1 MPAEK
6 NIGKTG
12 DRVKPDRTERTAD
25 STAADSVIAGD
36 RKHEH
41 QALHQHMEKAGH
53 NFESFTTKSIPEKR
67 RDESEDDYR
76 SRLEKLAA
84 GANPLVLTDGGNVV
98 YDGGSKLNQ
107 ALERSKESS
116 VPLDQ
121 PQNMESSQHLAAL
134 ASDNPAL
141 KPVSLLRDY
150 AQALPP
156 GEEKERLIALSRQQ
170 ASEVSPEMKAY
181 YGTENSSSPEAGKT
195 AGAMTESMPEGIVSK
210 TDAGYKLDVVVREN
224 VFVEDSNDINS
235 GASPDRIK
243 LQNATG
249 AILETA
255 RERFGKEGVDK
266 LKIAPDDVGSS
277 MTALLLGPEICNAI
291 GPEQAKSFGNR
302 LLVFGVAPIFGMAQ
316 EAQKAIF
323 ENSEKTLEEGEVNFL
338 AGTGIGIVLERAHPL
353 MIAGLTLGFTGQF
366 INDQLNSPENSARN
380 REILDMCSKLDAS
393 GPDELAQYSRRTK
406 ELLGPDLYKGA
417 FGVVTGGIGIP
428 KGHIIS
434 AETKAET
441 EAITSGIRPQEIL
454 DNMSK
459 LPQEACDALSWLMG
473 HEDGPQFAFAH
484 GGKIELP
491 QTKDVL
497 DDTNTMAMVGGNPF
511 EWIKYLGKPALNPKL
526 ELAKAVEMAVET
538 MVKPLPDVDMKRLS
552 EALPDAGP
560 REITERL
567 QSRQEHFDT
576 LVEALGKLKD
586 PRDLLKLYEVGHRFH
601 FVDLDEVGHGL
612 GSQTAEIPQSRGLN
626 LESLPGVT
634 IFEKA
639 DGKKG
644 VTIIPEHFKDNKS
657 GDLLRTEDLQVPDV
671 DGSLKPIR
679 MDGLLRHEVGQ
690 ALSQI
695 HGWKDISVE
704 LPDGRLRSTN
714 DLYHLG
720 RQALI
725 DRRERLGAELA
736 EMYRSLETSGLS
748 EVDILNFRD
757 YQNLANR
764 QVLFDSH
771 IAGSE
776 IGLEQTLGDL
786 WAIHQGG
793 SSYSANF
800 DADLIVNFKE
810 LYAFLSENK
819 WFRR

>member
-1 MPAEK
+1 M
-6 NIGKTG
+6 
-12 DRVKPDRTERTAD
+12 
-25 STAADSVIAGD
+25 
-36 RKHEH
+36 
-41 QALHQHMEKAGH
+41 
-53 NFESFTTKSIPEKR
+53 
-67 RDESEDDYR
+67 
-76 SRLEKLAA
+76 
-84 GANPLVLTDGGNVV
+84 
-98 YDGGSKLNQ
+98 
-107 ALERSKESS
+107 
-116 VPLDQ
+116 
-121 PQNMESSQHLAAL
+121 
-134 ASDNPAL
+134 
-141 KPVSLLRDY
+141 
-150 AQALPP
+150 
-156 GEEKERLIALSRQQ
+156 IALSRQQ

-181 YGTENSSSPEAGKT
+181 YGMENSSSPEAAKT
-195 AGAMTESMPEGIVSK
+195 AGAIPESMPEGTVGK

-224 VFVEDSNDINS
+224 VFVEETYDKDTGTSQDK
-235 GASPDRIK
+235 IK

-255 RERFGKEGVDK
+255 RERFGKEGIDK

-277 MTALLLGPEICNAI
+277 MTALLLGPDIFNAI

-302 LLVFGVAPIFGMAQ
+302 LLVFGVAPVFGMAQ

-323 ENSEKTLEEGEVNFL
+323 ENSEKTVEEGEVNFL
-338 AGTGIGIVLERAHPL
+338 AGTGIGVVLERAHPL

-380 REILDMCSKLDAS
+380 LEILDMCSKLDAS

-441 EAITSGIRPQEIL
+441 EAITSAIKPQEIL

-459 LPQEACDALSWLMG
+459 LPQEACDALAWLMG
-473 HEDGPQFAFAH
+473 HEDAPQYAFAH

-526 ELAKAVEMAVET
+526 ELTKAVEMAVET
-538 MVKPLPDVDMKRLS
+538 MVKPLPDFDMKKLS
-552 EALPDAGP
+552 EALPDADP
-560 REITERL
+560 RQIAERL
-567 QSRQEHFDT
+567 QSRQQHFDT
-576 LVEALGKLKD
+576 LVDALGKLKD
-586 PRDLLKLYEVGHRFH
+586 PRDLLKLYEMGHRFH

-612 GSQTAEIPQSRGLN
+612 GRQTAEIPQARGVN

-639 DGKKG
+639 DGKKAFT
-644 VTIIPEHFKDNKS
+644 VIPEHVRDIDSGELIRTKDI
-657 GDLLRTEDLQVPDV
+657 QVPDV
-671 DGSLKPIR
+671 DGLLKPIR

-704 LPDGRLRSTN
+704 LPGGRLRSTN
-714 DLYHLG
+714 DLYHMG
-720 RQALI
+720 RKALI
-725 DRRERLGAELA
+725 DRREQLGTELA
-736 EMYRSLETSGLS
+736 ELTASLRKSGLS
-748 EVDILNFRD
+748 GEEISKDEVFLKSM
-757 YQNLANR
+757 NR
-764 QVLFDSH
+764 LRLFDNH

-776 IGLEQTLGDL
+776 IGIEQTLSDL
-786 WAIHQGG
+786 RAIDQGG
-793 SSYSANF
+793 SVYSRDF
-800 DADLIVNFKE
+800 ERQLVEYFRE
-810 LYAFLSENK
+810 LDDFLK
-819 WFRR
+819 AHDWFRR

>member
-12 DRVKPDRTERTAD
+12 DKVKPDRTERTAD

-67 RDESEDDYR
+67 GDESDDAYR
-76 SRLEKLAA
+76 SRLEKLAE

-107 ALERSKESS
+107 ALERSKEAS

-181 YGTENSSSPEAGKT
+181 YGAENSSSPQEGKT
-195 AGAMTESMPEGIVSK
+195 AGAIPESMPEGIVGK

-224 VFVEDSNDINS
+224 VFVEESNDMDS
-235 GASPDRIK
+235 GASQDKIK

-255 RERFGKEGVDK
+255 RERFGKESVDK
-266 LKIAPDDVGSS
+266 LKIAHDDVGSS
-277 MTALLLGPEICNAI
+277 MTALLLGPDIFNVI

-323 ENSEKTLEEGEVNFL
+323 ESSGKTVEEGEVNFL
-338 AGTGIGIVLERAHPL
+338 AGTGIGVVLERAHPL

-441 EAITSGIRPQEIL
+441 EAITSAIKPQEIL

-459 LPQEACDALSWLMG
+459 LPQEACDALAWLMG
-473 HEDGPQFAFAH
+473 HEDAPQYAFAH

-526 ELAKAVEMAVET
+526 ELTKAVEMAVET
-538 MVKPLPDVDMKRLS
+538 MVKPLPDVDMKKLS
-552 EALPDAGP
+552 EALPDADP
-560 REITERL
+560 RQIAERL

-576 LVEALGKLKD
+576 LVDALGKLKD
-586 PRDLLKLYEVGHRFH
+586 PRDLLKLYEIGHRFH

-612 GSQTAEIPQSRGLN
+612 GRQTAEIPQSRGLN

-657 GDLLRTEDLQVPDV
+657 GDLLRTKDLQVPDV

-748 EVDILNFRD
+748 EVEILNFRD
-757 YQNLANR
+757 YQKLANR
-764 QVLFDSH
+764 QVLFDNH

>member
-67 RDESEDDYR
+67 GDESEDAYR
-76 SRLEKLAA
+76 SRLEKLAE

-107 ALERSKESS
+107 ALERSKEAS

-121 PQNMESSQHLAAL
+121 PQSQ
-134 ASDNPAL
+134 D
-141 KPVSLLRDY
+141 K
-150 AQALPP
+150 
-156 GEEKERLIALSRQQ
+156 
-170 ASEVSPEMKAY
+170 
-181 YGTENSSSPEAGKT
+181 
-195 AGAMTESMPEGIVSK
+195 
-210 TDAGYKLDVVVREN
+210 
-224 VFVEDSNDINS
+224 
-235 GASPDRIK
+235 IK

-249 AILETA
+249 TILETA
-255 RERFGKEGVDK
+255 RERFGKESIDK

-277 MTALLLGPEICNAI
+277 MTALLLGPDIFNAI

-323 ENSEKTLEEGEVNFL
+323 ENSEKTVEEGEVNFL

-393 GPDELAQYSRRTK
+393 GPDELAKYSRRTK

-441 EAITSGIRPQEIL
+441 EAITSAIKPQEIL

-459 LPQEACDALSWLMG
+459 LPQEACDALAWLMG
-473 HEDGPQFAFAH
+473 HEDTPQYAFAH

-526 ELAKAVEMAVET
+526 ELTKAVEMSVET
-538 MVKPLPDVDMKRLS
+538 MVKPLPDVDMKKLS
-552 EALPDAGP
+552 EALPDADP
-560 REITERL
+560 RQIAERL

-601 FVDLDEVGHGL
+601 FVDLDEVGH
-612 GSQTAEIPQSRGLN
+612 
-626 LESLPGVT
+626 
-634 IFEKA
+634 
-639 DGKKG
+639 
-644 VTIIPEHFKDNKS
+644 
-657 GDLLRTEDLQVPDV
+657 
-671 DGSLKPIR
+671 
-679 MDGLLRHEVGQ
+679 
-690 ALSQI
+690 
-695 HGWKDISVE
+695 
-704 LPDGRLRSTN
+704 
-714 DLYHLG
+714 
-720 RQALI
+720 
-725 DRRERLGAELA
+725 
-736 EMYRSLETSGLS
+736 
-748 EVDILNFRD
+748 
-757 YQNLANR
+757 
-764 QVLFDSH
+764 
-771 IAGSE
+771 
-776 IGLEQTLGDL
+776 
-786 WAIHQGG
+786 
-793 SSYSANF
+793 
-800 DADLIVNFKE
+800 
-810 LYAFLSENK
+810 
-819 WFRR
+819 

>member
-12 DRVKPDRTERTAD
+12 DKVKPDRTERTAD

-36 RKHEH
+36 RKYEH

-53 NFESFTTKSIPEKR
+53 NFESYTTKSIPEKR
-67 RDESEDDYR
+67 GDESDDAYR
-76 SRLEKLAA
+76 SRLEKLAE

-121 PQNMESSQHLAAL
+121 PQNMESSQHLASL

-181 YGTENSSSPEAGKT
+181 YGMENSSSPEAAKT
-195 AGAMTESMPEGIVSK
+195 AGAIPESMPEGTVGK

-224 VFVEDSNDINS
+224 VFVEETYDKDTGTSQDK
-235 GASPDRIK
+235 IK

-255 RERFGKEGVDK
+255 RERFGKEGIDK

-277 MTALLLGPEICNAI
+277 MTALLLGPDIFNAI

-302 LLVFGVAPIFGMAQ
+302 LLVFGVAPVFGMAQ

-323 ENSEKTLEEGEVNFL
+323 ENSEKTVEEGEVNFL
-338 AGTGIGIVLERAHPL
+338 AGTGIGVVLERAHPL

-380 REILDMCSKLDAS
+380 LEILDMCSKLDAS

-441 EAITSGIRPQEIL
+441 EAITSAIKPQEIL

-459 LPQEACDALSWLMG
+459 LPQEVCDALAWLMG
-473 HEDGPQFAFAH
+473 HEDTPQFAFAN

-526 ELAKAVEMAVET
+526 ELTKAVEMAVET
-538 MVKPLPDVDMKRLS
+538 MVKPLPDVDMKKLS
-552 EALPDAGP
+552 EALPDAEP
-560 REITERL
+560 RQIAERL

-576 LVEALGKLKD
+576 LVDALGKLKD

-601 FVDLDEVGHGL
+601 FVDLDEVGLGL
-612 GSQTAEIPQSRGLN
+612 GSQTAEIPQAPLVNRDQ
-626 LESLPGVT
+626 LPGFTTYKKV
-634 IFEKA
+634 
-639 DGKKG
+639 DGKAG
-644 VTIIPEHFKDNKS
+644 VTVIPEHVRNIESGELIRTKD
-657 GDLLRTEDLQVPDV
+657 LPIPDV

-695 HGWKDISVE
+695 HGWKNISVE

-714 DLYHLG
+714 DLYHIG

-725 DRRERLGAELA
+725 DRRERLGVELA
-736 EMYRSLETSGLS
+736 EVYRNLEISGLS
-748 EVDILNFRD
+748 QADIFNQHEYMDLT
-757 YQNLANR
+757 NR
-764 QVLFDSH
+764 HTLFDSH
-771 IAGSE
+771 IAGNE

-793 SSYSANF
+793 SSYSASF
-800 DADLIVNFKE
+800 DADLTVYFEE
-810 LYAFLSENK
+810 LYAFLSENN

>member
-12 DRVKPDRTERTAD
+12 DKVKPDRTERTAD

-41 QALHQHMEKAGH
+41 QELHQHMEKAGH

-67 RDESEDDYR
+67 GDESDDAYR
-76 SRLEKLAA
+76 SRLEKLAE

-121 PQNMESSQHLAAL
+121 PQSLESSQHLAAL

-181 YGTENSSSPEAGKT
+181 YGAENSSSPEAAKT
-195 AGAMTESMPEGIVSK
+195 AGAIPESLPEGIAAK

-224 VFVEDSNDINS
+224 VFVEESKDMDS
-235 GASPDRIK
+235 GASQDKIK

-255 RERFGKEGVDK
+255 RERFGKEGIDK

-277 MTALLLGPEICNAI
+277 MTALLLGPDIFNAI

-323 ENSEKTLEEGEVNFL
+323 ENSEKTVEEGEVNFL
-338 AGTGIGIVLERAHPL
+338 AGTGIGVVLERAHPL

-366 INDQLNSPENSARN
+366 INDQLNSPGNSARN

-441 EAITSGIRPQEIL
+441 EAITSAIKPQEIL

-459 LPQEACDALSWLMG
+459 LPQEACDALAWLMG
-473 HEDGPQFAFAH
+473 HEDTPQYAFAH

-526 ELAKAVEMAVET
+526 ELTKAVEMAVET
-538 MVKPLPDVDMKRLS
+538 MVKPLPDVDMKKLS
-552 EALPDAGP
+552 EALPDADP
-560 REITERL
+560 RQIAERL

-576 LVEALGKLKD
+576 LVDALGKLKD

-612 GSQTAEIPQSRGLN
+612 RSQKAEIPQAPSVN

-639 DGKKG
+639 DGKKAFT
-644 VTIIPEHFKDNKS
+644 VIPEHVKDINT
-657 GDLLRTEDLQVPDV
+657 GDLLRTKDLQMIDV

-714 DLYHLG
+714 DLYNLG
-720 RQALI
+720 RRALE
-725 DRRERLGAELA
+725 RRAEELEMDLGEL
-736 EMYRSLETSGLS
+736 RKKLSGLGLS
-748 EVDILNFRD
+748 NEAIERRSDFRALSNKIL
-757 YQNLANR
+757 
-764 QVLFDSH
+764 LFDNH

-776 IGLEQTLGDL
+776 IGLEQTLADL
-786 WAIHQGG
+786 WAVYHGG
-793 SSYSANF
+793 SSRTPDF
-800 DADLIVNFKE
+800 DLELVRVFSELNDLMMKND
-810 LYAFLSENK
+810 